1 MAYIGREP
9 TNTGEFLLIDD
20 ISGDFNG
27 SDVSFTLQVGL
38 LDVTPA
44 AANTVIVLDGVVQ
57 EPTTA
62 YSISGST
69 ITFTEAPDNGLSF
82 YGLLAGQSQYIANSS
97 VTNEHI
103 SAATS
108 ISGSKIST
116 DFGAQNIQITHITAS
131 GNISASGIV
140 IADTFQSTG
149 GDIDGI
155 SFTDDLNITG
165 NITASGNISAS
176 GIFTAEGLVVSDD
189 ANITDNLTVGGDL
202 DISDTIYHTGDSN
215 TKIRFPE
222 VDTIT
227 FHTSGNERMR
237 ISAGGHITASGA
249 VSASGT
255 ITANQ
260 YGGNISGSVTSTGS
274 FGKIVVGNDI
284 DLVEDQRIHFEAD
297 KTTYIESHASDTL
310 RAVVNN
316 RQMFL
321 LDEDTGN
328 RAVFGNGT
336 KVFVGSN
343 NNRIPTAS
351 LHIGGDIWASGST
364 GNVTASGNISSS
376 ANIIGNTF
384 TGTFN
389 GVLSSS
395 AQEAAS
401 ISGSFGNQRVGTTD
415 DVKFAN
421 ITGSNNISASGNLSI
436 TGNVDVDGTSNFSG
450 NVTLQNDLTVTGR
463 IDAEEI
469 HTTFISSSIAQATGS
484 NIFGDSVGD
493 SHQFTGSID
502 VSGSGTVLK
511 VSDGNVVVSDT
522 LTATNIGAFTAA
534 GAIDFDNQ
542 NMTNVDIDS
551 GNIDAVT
558 FGSTTKSMISGSRDA
573 ASISG
578 SRDAASISGS
588 FGNQRVGTTDDV
600 KFANITGSGNIS
612 GSFTSTGSFG
622 HITLSEG
629 LEIGGVFKTSLSN
642 NDLGSGNTIFGKN
655 AGANLDAGSNNN
667 VFIGENVADHA
678 LMDDCIENIAIGY
691 GALSALVSG
700 DKNITIGYSAGEL
713 ISSGSDN
720 ILIGD
725 RTGDQATDSEGM
737 VVIGSGAATAALTNG
752 SNGLVAIGYQAGAAV
767 TSAAGTTLVGY
778 AAGDSITTGNNNTAI
793 GRHALGTEDTNIE
806 NTAVGFEALKTQNGA
821 DGNTAVGFRAGL
833 DLTSGGANT
842 FVGAET
848 AANVTTGA
856 DNVMMGKA
864 AGVNT
869 QTTSGSVLLGRS
881 AGRDIS
887 TGNEN
892 IAIGK
897 EAMFDGTVTGDNN
910 IAIGTNAGDAL
921 TSGFNNI
928 AIGKQSFT
936 RATTANENVAIGN
949 NALGQNTYT
958 SSGSVAIG
966 YFALGDSENGATN
979 VGIGY
984 RAGKGVTT
992 GWSNVII
999 GKDAARQI
1007 TTARENVIIG
1017 AGAYESANSSENYA
1031 VVIGYNAG
1039 NKVDGIDN
1047 VHAIGYKAL
1056 ENLQAADGNTAV
1068 GFKAGIALT
1077 TGVRNTFIGH
1087 QAGTEEG
1094 ATALTGEDNICIGY
1108 QAGLKMEQS
1117 ANRNILIGSNTGDGQ
1132 TVADDM
1138 VFIGHNVATAV
1149 ATTDANGTVAVG
1161 SYAASS
1167 LTSGGGVFIG
1177 FEAGLQNTT
1186 AVRNVVIGYEA
1197 LDRSGGN
1204 NSQDCIAIGH
1214 NAMHGDWA
1222 GQGLR
1227 NIAIG
1232 SYALEA
1238 TINNAN
1244 DNTVIGH
1251 NSGGNITSGDENT
1264 FLGGESGDGI
1274 TTGGN
1279 NTMIGYGTDGSANN
1293 ADGQIVLGH
1302 NCIGHGD
1309 NKFTF
1314 GDGSGNDRVHC
1325 TYTSGATF
1333 SHVSDE
1339 RYKKDIKDT
1348 IDIGLDFINDL
1359 RTVTFKWKAKSEID
1373 KDLPDYDETALEPKY
1388 DKKMYG
1394 LIAQE
1399 VKETLDKHNITDSSV
1414 WDIEETTGIQSIS
1427 NDAFVFPLIKAVQE
1441 LSQKIEHIEKTCKC
1455 MKEN

>member
-421 ITGSNNISASGNLSI
+421 INGSNNISASGNLSI
-436 TGNVDVDGTSNFSG
+436 TGNVDVD
-450 NVTLQNDLTVTGR
+450 
-463 IDAEEI
+463 
-469 HTTFISSSIAQATGS
+469 
-484 NIFGDSVGD
+484 
-493 SHQFTGSID
+493 
-502 VSGSGTVLK
+502 
-511 VSDGNVVVSDT
+511 
-522 LTATNIGAFTAA
+522 
-534 GAIDFDNQ
+534 
-542 NMTNVDIDS
+542 
-551 GNIDAVT
+551 
-558 FGSTTKSMISGSRDA
+558 
-573 ASISG
+573 
-578 SRDAASISGS
+578 
-588 FGNQRVGTTDDV
+588 
-600 KFANITGSGNIS
+600 
-612 GSFTSTGSFG
+612 
-622 HITLSEG
+622 
-629 LEIGGVFKTSLSN
+629 
-642 NDLGSGNTIFGKN
+642 
-655 AGANLDAGSNNN
+655 
-667 VFIGENVADHA
+667 
-678 LMDDCIENIAIGY
+678 
-691 GALSALVSG
+691 
-700 DKNITIGYSAGEL
+700 
-713 ISSGSDN
+713 
-720 ILIGD
+720 
-725 RTGDQATDSEGM
+725 
-737 VVIGSGAATAALTNG
+737 
-752 SNGLVAIGYQAGAAV
+752 
-767 TSAAGTTLVGY
+767 
-778 AAGDSITTGNNNTAI
+778 
-793 GRHALGTEDTNIE
+793 
-806 NTAVGFEALKTQNGA
+806 
-821 DGNTAVGFRAGL
+821 
-833 DLTSGGANT
+833 
-842 FVGAET
+842 
-848 AANVTTGA
+848 
-856 DNVMMGKA
+856 
-864 AGVNT
+864 
-869 QTTSGSVLLGRS
+869 
-881 AGRDIS
+881 
-887 TGNEN
+887 
-892 IAIGK
+892 
-897 EAMFDGTVTGDNN
+897 
-910 IAIGTNAGDAL
+910 
-921 TSGFNNI
+921 
-928 AIGKQSFT
+928 
-936 RATTANENVAIGN
+936 
-949 NALGQNTYT
+949 
-958 SSGSVAIG
+958 
-966 YFALGDSENGATN
+966 
-979 VGIGY
+979 
-984 RAGKGVTT
+984 
-992 GWSNVII
+992 
-999 GKDAARQI
+999 
-1007 TTARENVIIG
+1007 
-1017 AGAYESANSSENYA
+1017 
-1031 VVIGYNAG
+1031 
-1039 NKVDGIDN
+1039 
-1047 VHAIGYKAL
+1047 
-1056 ENLQAADGNTAV
+1056 
-1068 GFKAGIALT
+1068 
-1077 TGVRNTFIGH
+1077 
-1087 QAGTEEG
+1087 
-1094 ATALTGEDNICIGY
+1094 
-1108 QAGLKMEQS
+1108 
-1117 ANRNILIGSNTGDGQ
+1117 
-1132 TVADDM
+1132 
-1138 VFIGHNVATAV
+1138 
-1149 ATTDANGTVAVG
+1149 
-1161 SYAASS
+1161 
-1167 LTSGGGVFIG
+1167 
-1177 FEAGLQNTT
+1177 
-1186 AVRNVVIGYEA
+1186 
-1197 LDRSGGN
+1197 
-1204 NSQDCIAIGH
+1204 
-1214 NAMHGDWA
+1214 
-1222 GQGLR
+1222 
-1227 NIAIG
+1227 
-1232 SYALEA
+1232 
-1238 TINNAN
+1238 
-1244 DNTVIGH
+1244 
-1251 NSGGNITSGDENT
+1251 
-1264 FLGGESGDGI
+1264 
-1274 TTGGN
+1274 
-1279 NTMIGYGTDGSANN
+1279 
-1293 ADGQIVLGH
+1293 
-1302 NCIGHGD
+1302 
-1309 NKFTF
+1309 
-1314 GDGSGNDRVHC
+1314 
-1325 TYTSGATF
+1325 
-1333 SHVSDE
+1333 
-1339 RYKKDIKDT
+1339 
-1348 IDIGLDFINDL
+1348 
-1359 RTVTFKWKAKSEID
+1359 
-1373 KDLPDYDETALEPKY
+1373 
-1388 DKKMYG
+1388 
-1394 LIAQE
+1394 
-1399 VKETLDKHNITDSSV
+1399 
-1414 WDIEETTGIQSIS
+1414 
-1427 NDAFVFPLIKAVQE
+1427 
-1441 LSQKIEHIEKTCKC
+1441 
-1455 MKEN
+1455 

>member
-389 GVLSSS
+389 GALSSS
-395 AQEAAS
+395 VQIAATISGSRDAAS
-401 ISGSFGNQRVGTTD
+401 ISGSRDAVSISGSRDAVSISGSLGANAGVIRTLSAATVSGSFGNQRVGTTD

-436 TGNVDVDGTSNFSG
+436 TGNVDVDGTSNFAG
-450 NVTLQNDLTVTGR
+450 NVTLQNDLVVTGR

-484 NIFGDSVGD
+484 NIFGDSISD
-493 SHQFTGSID
+493 LHQFTGSID

-511 VSDGNVVVSDT
+511 VSDGNV
-522 LTATNIGAFTAA
+522 
-534 GAIDFDNQ
+534 DFDGDLDVDGTSNLDI
-542 NMTNVDIDS
+542 VDIDGAVNMAQDLTMGANILMADDTSIGISDSAERIEFDGAGDISFLGATIGIGTTSPQSELHVS
-551 GNIDAVT
+551 GSGEVQVFIDAQGGNNGGIRLLEGGANKWTIANDQSNDSLFFYT
-558 FGSTTKSMISGSRDA
+558 FEGSAKRFVLDNNSRISLG
-573 ASISG
+573 
-578 SRDAASISGS
+578 
-588 FGNQRVGTTDDV
+588 
-600 KFANITGSGNIS
+600 
-612 GSFTSTGSFG
+612 
-622 HITLSEG
+622 
-629 LEIGGVFKTSLSN
+629 N
-642 NDLGSGNTIFGKN
+642 ND
-655 AGANLDAGSNNN
+655 
-667 VFIGENVADHA
+667 
-678 LMDDCIENIAIGY
+678 
-691 GALSALVSG
+691 SG
-700 DKNITIGYSAGEL
+700 DNNT
-713 ISSGSDN
+713 
-720 ILIGD
+720 
-725 RTGDQATDSEGM
+725 
-737 VVIGSGAATAALTNG
+737 VF
-752 SNGLVAIGYQAGAAV
+752 GYQAGDDIA
-767 TSAAGTTLVGY
+767 
-778 AAGDSITTGNNNTAI
+778 
-793 GRHALGTEDTNIE
+793 
-806 NTAVGFEALKTQNGA
+806 
-821 DGNTAVGFRAGL
+821 
-833 DLTSGGANT
+833 SGGNYNT
-842 FVGAET
+842 
-848 AANVTTGA
+848 
-856 DNVMMGKA
+856 
-864 AGVNT
+864 
-869 QTTSGSVLLGRS
+869 
-881 AGRDIS
+881 I
-887 TGNEN
+887 
-892 IAIGK
+892 
-897 EAMFDGTVTGDNN
+897 
-910 IAIGTNAGDAL
+910 
-921 TSGFNNI
+921 
-928 AIGKQSFT
+928 
-936 RATTANENVAIGN
+936 
-949 NALGQNTYT
+949 Y
-958 SSGSVAIG
+958 
-966 YFALGDSENGATN
+966 
-979 VGIGY
+979 
-984 RAGKGVTT
+984 
-992 GWSNVII
+992 
-999 GKDAARQI
+999 
-1007 TTARENVIIG
+1007 
-1017 AGAYESANSSENYA
+1017 
-1031 VVIGYNAG
+1031 GYNAAT
-1039 NKVDGIDN
+1039 K
-1047 VHAIGYKAL
+1047 
-1056 ENLQAADGNTAV
+1056 
-1068 GFKAGIALT
+1068 LT
-1077 TGVRNTFIGH
+1077 TGD
-1087 QAGTEEG
+1087 A
-1094 ATALTGEDNICIGY
+1094 
-1108 QAGLKMEQS
+1108 S
-1117 ANRNILIGSNTGDGQ
+1117 
-1132 TVADDM
+1132 
-1138 VFIGHNVATAV
+1138 VFI
-1149 ATTDANGTVAVG
+1149 
-1161 SYAASS
+1161 
-1167 LTSGGGVFIG
+1167 
-1177 FEAGLQNTT
+1177 
-1186 AVRNVVIGYEA
+1186 
-1197 LDRSGGN
+1197 
-1204 NSQDCIAIGH
+1204 
-1214 NAMHGDWA
+1214 
-1222 GQGLR
+1222 
-1227 NIAIG
+1227 
-1232 SYALEA
+1232 
-1238 TINNAN
+1238 
-1244 DNTVIGH
+1244 
-1251 NSGGNITSGDENT
+1251 
-1264 FLGGESGDGI
+1264 
-1274 TTGGN
+1274 
-1279 NTMIGYGTDGSANN
+1279 
-1293 ADGQIVLGH
+1293 
-1302 NCIGHGD
+1302 
-1309 NKFTF
+1309 
-1314 GDGSGNDRVHC
+1314 
-1325 TYTSGATF
+1325 
-1333 SHVSDE
+1333 
-1339 RYKKDIKDT
+1339 
-1348 IDIGLDFINDL
+1348 
-1359 RTVTFKWKAKSEID
+1359 
-1373 KDLPDYDETALEPKY
+1373 
-1388 DKKMYG
+1388 
-1394 LIAQE
+1394 
-1399 VKETLDKHNITDSSV
+1399 
-1414 WDIEETTGIQSIS
+1414 
-1427 NDAFVFPLIKAVQE
+1427 
-1441 LSQKIEHIEKTCKC
+1441 
-1455 MKEN
+1455 